1 MSPVPPEQPD
11 ETISDAQLRWVLVLL
26 SGVVFMAVVNAT
38 MINVALPHIGS
49 HFSVTEGTF
58 GWIVTGYSLTF
69 GIFSAVDGRLAD
81 VLGKRRL
88 YLSGIFL
95 LGLTSIALAVTPSI
109 EFTIA
114 LRVFQGAGAA
124 ALPALGSVIIAS
136 IVPAERRGAAM
147 GVLLSTVGVAASI
160 GPFLGGFLVQM
171 LSWRAVFGFTGLVLV
186 GLPFGMRLLPTWL
199 DEKQSK
205 SFDIFGAFLLSV
217 GIAMLV
223 YSFEVVQSSGFS
235 TELIWWVGGGA
246 LCLIL
251 FAWWIRRADEPF
263 VKPALFGD
271 RRYVSCAAVATLTNA
286 TRFGT
291 IVLVPIFLTK
301 VNGLEPIWVGAVLF
315 PGALAIA
322 LLSRVAGSVVDS
334 YGPRIPV
341 TFGSTCIIVGNL
353 ISAWYAGGSIY
364 GVGLGMALYGVGFAF
379 IQTPLL
385 SATSQ
390 VLPKDLTGVGMGI
403 FMMIFFIGGA
413 VGVALSVTA
422 VELQPLDTTSWL
434 GWDNGAG
441 ARYSNAILV
450 LTGLAVLGTSL
461 IPGLPTHD
469 AKPAV

>member
-1 MSPVPPEQPD
+1 MSSPESQS
-11 ETISDAQLRWVLVLL
+11 EQTISDTQLRWVLVLL

-38 MINVALPHIGS
+38 MINVALPHIGA

-109 EFTIA
+109 EFTIG
-114 LRVFQGAGAA
+114 LRIFQGAGAA

-136 IVPAERRGAAM
+136 LVPPERRGAAM
-147 GVLLSTVGVAASI
+147 GVILSTVGVAASI

-171 LSWRAVFGFTGLVLV
+171 LSWRAVFGFTGLVLLGFPV
-186 GLPFGMRLLPTWL
+186 GMRLLPKSL
-199 DEKQSK
+199 DEQQS
-205 SFDIFGAFLLSV
+205 SHFDAFGALLLSA
-217 GIAMLV
+217 GIALIV
-223 YSFEVVQSSGFS
+223 YAFEVVQKTGF
-235 TELIWWVGGGA
+235 TLELVWWLGGGTV
-246 LCLIL
+246 CLVA
-251 FAWWIRRADEPF
+251 FAAWIHRAKDPF
-263 VKPALFGD
+263 VKPALFRD
-271 RRYVSCAAVATLTNA
+271 TRYVSCAAVATLTNA

-301 VNGLEPIWVGAVLF
+301 VNGLEPVWVGAALF

-322 LLSRVAGSVVDS
+322 VLSRVAGRVADAN
-334 YGPRIPV
+334 GPRVPAM
-341 TFGSTCIIVGNL
+341 FGSTCIIVGNL
-353 ISAWYAGGSIY
+353 ISAWFAGGSVY
-364 GVGLGMALYGVGFAF
+364 GVALGMGLYGLGFAF

-390 VLPKDLTGVGMGI
+390 VLPKELTGVGMGI

-413 VGVALSVTA
+413 IGVALSVTA
-422 VELQPLDTTSWL
+422 VELQPADATSWL
-434 GWDNGAG
+434 GWDQGAG

-450 LTGLAVLGTSL
+450 LTGLAVAGAAL
-461 IPGLPTHD
+461 IPGLPGKD
-469 AKPAV
+469 ARPAL